1 MTKLKYQ
8 DIAFSKKSVL
18 KIEQA
23 NKIIAEYQAQ
33 GFDLTLRQ
41 LYYQFVA
48 RGIIPNNDKE
58 YKKLGDVISNARLAG
73 LIDWESI
80 TDRTRF
86 LRDHPHWESPSNILN
101 ACSSQFLLP
110 KWNTQPAYCEV
121 WIEKDAL
128 IGVIEGVCQDLD
140 VPYLACRG
148 YASASEVWR
157 AGNGRFRGAIARGKK
172 CHLFYLGD
180 HDPSGLDMTRD
191 VQARLDLFT
200 GRKGKVKV
208 KRLALNMDQ
217 VEAFS
222 PPPNPTKMSDS
233 RASWYVEKFG
243 ETCWELDALEPAFI
257 AGLIRGAVEGIR
269 DQELWNIGLERE
281 RAARDHL
288 AAVAG
293 KWNEVVEW
301 LHRD

>member
-101 ACSSQFLLP
+101 ACSTGLLRS
-110 KWNTQPAYCEV
+110 
-121 WIEKDAL
+121 
-128 IGVIEGVCQDLD
+128 LD
-140 VPYLACRG
+140 
-148 YASASEVWR
+148 
-157 AGNGRFRGAIARGKK
+157 
-172 CHLFYLGD
+172 
-180 HDPSGLDMTRD
+180 
-191 VQARLDLFT
+191 
-200 GRKGKVKV
+200 
-208 KRLALNMDQ
+208 
-217 VEAFS
+217 
-222 PPPNPTKMSDS
+222 
-233 RASWYVEKFG
+233 
-243 ETCWELDALEPAFI
+243 
-257 AGLIRGAVEGIR
+257 
-269 DQELWNIGLERE
+269 
-281 RAARDHL
+281 
-288 AAVAG
+288 
-293 KWNEVVEW
+293 
-301 LHRD
+301 